1 MMSEERLSALEAGL
15 SKVLEAGGASVTIQD
30 PRVNTWNR
38 WIATLMGGIALLV
51 MAWVA
56 TSINDLN
63 ATMSRLVAQNEAV
76 VSILGDHSDR
86 IKELER
92 RNAGR

>member
-1 MMSEERLSALEAGL
+1 MSDERIKALERTVEEML
-15 SKVLEAGGASVTIQD
+15 KSGGASVTVQD
-30 PRVNTWNR
+30 PRVSSWNR

-92 RNAGR
+92 KR